1 MNHLDPELDRP
12 SEECGVIGIST
23 PSTDAAQNA
32 FFGLYALQH
41 RGQEAA
47 GIAVADGQAVRV
59 HKDMGLVSQ
68 VFESGTLDPLTGGLA
83 IGHTRYSTTGA
94 NSERLSL
101 IHI

>member
-1 MNHLDPELDRP
+1 MNYIDPELDSP
-12 SEECGVIGIST
+12 KEECGVIGIST
-23 PSTDAAQNA
+23 PGNDAAQLA

-68 VFESGTLDPLTGGLA
+68 VFDAGALDPLVGGLA

-94 NSERLSL
+94 NLSL
-101 IHI
+101 IPL